1 MELRNIEGGNICQ
14 TDIRTAGHVTELTLC
29 GKVHCHP
36 KKVTSSS
43 PNIFYNK
50 EREKVSKLWALSLV
64 LMSCLPSPLAL
75 YLASTP
81 CHMSGGKSL
90 FSFSQSVQKYQ
101 TKVWASSLGQYRL
114 MIHQWA
120 SLSTAAQ
127 DCFSLA
133 HCKLI
138 FFCVHVSAGFRFSF
152 SFIALCF
159 FSWELSWWASFKSHA
174 NYRLVYIFRF
184 LQVLFAM
191 WFHNLLFH
199 LLDVEK
205 DKTCY

>member
-1 MELRNIEGGNICQ
+1 
-14 TDIRTAGHVTELTLC
+14 
-29 GKVHCHP
+29 
-36 KKVTSSS
+36 
-43 PNIFYNK
+43 
-50 EREKVSKLWALSLV
+50 
-64 LMSCLPSPLAL
+64 MSFEFSVDVMLAL

-81 CHMSGGKSL
+81 SHMSGGKSL

-152 SFIALCF
+152 IQPLFYSSISNTESCFCPFVFHSFCCAGFHFSVYCFEFSVLILCLP
-159 FSWELSWWASFKSHA
+159 STH
-174 NYRLVYIFRF
+174 VF
-184 LQVLFAM
+184 LHF
-191 WFHNLLFH
+191 
-199 LLDVEK
+199 
-205 DKTCY
+205 

>member
-1 MELRNIEGGNICQ
+1 MSFEFSVDVMLAISSGSLSGINPLSHEWRK
-14 TDIRTAGHVTELTLC
+14 VPFFLLTI
-29 GKVHCHP
+29 G
-36 KKVTSSS
+36 
-43 PNIFYNK
+43 
-50 EREKVSKLWALSLV
+50 
-64 LMSCLPSPLAL
+64 
-75 YLASTP
+75 
-81 CHMSGGKSL
+81 
-90 FSFSQSVQKYQ
+90 

-159 FSWELSWWASFKSHA
+159 FSWELSWWTSFKSHA

-191 WFHNLLFH
+191 WFHNFLFH